1 MNTSNNYKRFKFSV
15 KLKCKVGDYSMK
27 TLKSH
32 DLSDLYLKTAYLLV
46 NGGAE
51 TYRVEDTIERIGH
64 SLGNDV
70 KCYVT
75 VTAIFIEINH
85 ENYKFI
91 KSRLGG
97 TNLQMIDEINTMSRQ
112 LAVHT
117 MTPDEFAL
125 HINHLYKYKRT
136 ADFPFSIKA
145 IGAGFVSMAPMLLF
159 QMPLYY
165 FIYCFFVGII
175 GYTISYVLSK
185 LSMLP
190 YADLFISGF
199 VIALL
204 AILLK
209 DIHLITQYHTII
221 IGAIMPLVPGVAITN
236 AIRELVM
243 RHALS
248 SMVKFLD
255 SLLVASSIG
264 FGIAS
269 ALIIF

>member
-1 MNTSNNYKRFKFSV
+1 MENIETISKN
-15 KLKCKVGDYSMK
+15 
-27 TLKSH
+27 
-32 DLSDLYLKTAYLLV
+32 DLSALCLKTAYLLV

-51 TYRVEDTIERIGH
+51 TYRVEDTVERIGQ
-64 SLGNDV
+64 SLGFEV

-85 ENYKFI
+85 QNFKFI

-112 LAVHT
+112 LANKT
-117 MTPDEFAL
+117 ISIDGFTR

-136 ADFPFSIKA
+136 ADFPFLLKA
-145 IGAGFVSMAPMLLF
+145 FGAGLVSMAPMLLF
-159 QMPLYY
+159 EMPLYY
-165 FIYCFFVGII
+165 FLYCFVVGVI
-175 GYTISYVLSK
+175 GYTISSYLSQ

-190 YADLFISGF
+190 YADLFIAGF
-199 VIALL
+199 VIALS
-204 AILLK
+204 AIMLK
-209 DIHLITQYHTII
+209 RIGLVTQYHTII

-248 SMVKFLD
+248 SSVKFLD

-264 FGIAS
+264 FGIAT

>member
-1 MNTSNNYKRFKFSV
+1 MTTMK
-15 KLKCKVGDYSMK
+15 KLG
-27 TLKSH
+27 TH
-32 DLSDLYLKTAYLLV
+32 ALSDLCLKTAYLLV

-64 SLGNDV
+64 SLGSDV
-70 KCYVT
+70 RCYVT

-85 ENYKFI
+85 QNYKFI

-97 TNLQMIDEINTMSRQ
+97 TNLQMIDDINTMSRQ
-112 LAVHT
+112 LAEKT
-117 MTPDEFAL
+117 ITGEEFTL
-125 HINHLYKYKRT
+125 HINHLYRNKRT
-136 ADFPFSIKA
+136 TDFPFYIKA
-145 IGAGFVSMAPMLLF
+145 IGAGLVSMAPMLLYS
-159 QMPLYY
+159 MPLYY
-165 FIYCFFVGII
+165 FIYCFFVGIV
-175 GYTISYVLSK
+175 GYTISYYLSR

-204 AILLK
+204 AITLK
-209 DIHLITQYHTII
+209 DLGITTQYHTII
-221 IGAIMPLVPGVAITN
+221 IGATMPLVPGVAITN

-243 RHALS
+243 RHAVS

>member
-1 MNTSNNYKRFKFSV
+1 MK
-15 KLKCKVGDYSMK
+15 KLG
-27 TLKSH
+27 TH
-32 DLSDLYLKTAYLLV
+32 ALSDLCLKTAYLLV

-51 TYRVEDTIERIGH
+51 TYRVEDTIERIGR
-64 SLGNDV
+64 SLGSDV

-75 VTAIFIEINH
+75 VTAIFIEINRQ
-85 ENYKFI
+85 NYKFI

-112 LAVHT
+112 LANNT
-117 MTPDEFAL
+117 ITPEEFTL

-136 ADFPFSIKA
+136 ADFPFYLKA
-145 IGAGFVSMAPMLLF
+145 FGAGLVSMAPMLLF
-159 QMPLYY
+159 EMPNYY
-165 FIYCFFVGII
+165 FIYCFIVGII
-175 GYTISYVLSK
+175 GYAISYYLSR

-190 YADLFISGF
+190 YADLFIAGF
-199 VIALL
+199 VIALI

-209 DIHLITQYHTII
+209 DVHLITQYDTII

-248 SMVKFLD
+248 CMVKFLD
-255 SLLVASSIG
+255 SLLVVSSIG

-269 ALIIF
+269 ALIVL

>member
-1 MNTSNNYKRFKFSV
+1 MENVEQLSTQQ
-15 KLKCKVGDYSMK
+15 
-27 TLKSH
+27 
-32 DLSDLYLKTAYLLV
+32 LSDLCLKTAYLLV

-51 TYRVEDTIERIGH
+51 TYRVEDTVERIGR
-64 SLGNDV
+64 SLGSNV

-75 VTAIFIEINH
+75 VTAIFVEINS
-85 ENYKFI
+85 ENYKFL

-112 LAVHT
+112 LAEKKIYVEDFT
-117 MTPDEFAL
+117 A
-125 HINHLYKYKRT
+125 HIEHLYKYKRT
-136 ADFPFSIKA
+136 ADFPFWLKA

-159 QMPLYY
+159 EMPLYY

-175 GYTISYVLSK
+175 GYSISYYLAT

-199 VIALL
+199 VIAIL
-204 AILLK
+204 AIAMK
-209 DIHLITQYHTII
+209 DLHIITQYHTII

-264 FGIAS
+264 FGIAT
-269 ALIIF
+269 ALIVF

>member
-1 MNTSNNYKRFKFSV
+1 MK
-15 KLKCKVGDYSMK
+15 KLG
-27 TLKSH
+27 TH
-32 DLSDLYLKTAYLLV
+32 ALSDLCLKTAYLLV

-51 TYRVEDTIERIGH
+51 TYRVEDTIERIGT
-64 SLGNDV
+64 SLGSEV

-75 VTAIFIEINH
+75 VTAIFIEINNQ
-85 ENYKFI
+85 NYKFI
-91 KSRLGG
+91 KSTLGG
-97 TNLQMIDEINTMSRQ
+97 TNLQMIDDINTMSRQ
-112 LAVHT
+112 LANKT
-117 MTPDEFAL
+117 ITADEFTL

-136 ADFPFSIKA
+136 ADFPFTIKA

-159 QMPLYY
+159 EMPLYY
-165 FIYCFFVGII
+165 FFYCFIVGII
-175 GYTISYVLSK
+175 GYSISYFLSK

-199 VIALL
+199 IIAVL
-204 AILLK
+204 AMFLK
-209 DIHLITQYHTII
+209 DLNIITQYHTII

>member
-1 MNTSNNYKRFKFSV
+1 MK
-15 KLKCKVGDYSMK
+15 KLG
-27 TLKSH
+27 TH
-32 DLSDLYLKTAYLLV
+32 ALSDLCLKTAYLLV

-64 SLGNDV
+64 SLGSDV
-70 KCYVT
+70 RCYVT

-85 ENYKFI
+85 QNYKFI

-97 TNLQMIDEINTMSRQ
+97 TNLQMIDDINTMSRQ
-112 LAVHT
+112 LAEKT
-117 MTPDEFAL
+117 ITGEEFTL
-125 HINHLYKYKRT
+125 HINHLYRNKRT
-136 ADFPFSIKA
+136 TDFPFYIKA
-145 IGAGFVSMAPMLLF
+145 IGAGLVSMAPMLLYS
-159 QMPLYY
+159 MPLYY
-165 FIYCFFVGII
+165 FIYCFFVGIV
-175 GYTISYVLSK
+175 GYTISYYLSR

-204 AILLK
+204 AITLK
-209 DIHLITQYHTII
+209 DLGITTQYHTII
-221 IGAIMPLVPGVAITN
+221 IGATMPLVPGVAITN

-243 RHALS
+243 RHAVS

>member
-1 MNTSNNYKRFKFSV
+1 MK
-15 KLKCKVGDYSMK
+15 KLG
-27 TLKSH
+27 TH
-32 DLSDLYLKTAYLLV
+32 ALSDLCLKTAYLLV

-64 SLGNDV
+64 SLGSDV
-70 KCYVT
+70 RCYVT

-85 ENYKFI
+85 QNYKFI

-97 TNLQMIDEINTMSRQ
+97 TNLQMIDDINTMSRQ
-112 LAVHT
+112 LAEKT
-117 MTPDEFAL
+117 ITGEEFTL
-125 HINHLYKYKRT
+125 HINHLYRNKRT
-136 ADFPFSIKA
+136 TDFPFYIKA
-145 IGAGFVSMAPMLLF
+145 IGAGLVSMAPMLLYS
-159 QMPLYY
+159 MPLYY
-165 FIYCFFVGII
+165 FIYCFFVGIV
-175 GYTISYVLSK
+175 GYTISYYLSR

-204 AILLK
+204 AITLK
-209 DIHLITQYHTII
+209 ALGITTQYHTII

-243 RHALS
+243 RHAVS

>member
-1 MNTSNNYKRFKFSV
+1 MK
-15 KLKCKVGDYSMK
+15 KLG
-27 TLKSH
+27 TH
-32 DLSDLYLKTAYLLV
+32 ALSDLCLKTAYLLV

-64 SLGNDV
+64 SLGSDV
-70 KCYVT
+70 RCYVT

-85 ENYKFI
+85 QNYKFI

-97 TNLQMIDEINTMSRQ
+97 TNLQMIDDINTMSRQ
-112 LAVHT
+112 LAEKT
-117 MTPDEFAL
+117 ITGEEFTL
-125 HINHLYKYKRT
+125 HINHLYRNKRT
-136 ADFPFSIKA
+136 TDFPFYIKA
-145 IGAGFVSMAPMLLF
+145 IGAGLVSMAPMLLYS
-159 QMPLYY
+159 MPLYY
-165 FIYCFFVGII
+165 FIYCFFVGIV
-175 GYTISYVLSK
+175 GYTISYYLSR

-204 AILLK
+204 AITLK
-209 DIHLITQYHTII
+209 DLGITTQYHTII

-243 RHALS
+243 RHAVS

>member
-1 MNTSNNYKRFKFSV
+1 MKEITTN
-15 KLKCKVGDYSMK
+15 KLPENKLSE
-27 TLKSH
+27 H
-32 DLSDLYLKTAYLLV
+32 ELSDLCLKTAYLLV

-51 TYRVEDTIERIGH
+51 TYRVEDTVERIGA
-64 SLGNDV
+64 SLGSDV

-85 ENYKFI
+85 KSYKFI
-91 KSRLGG
+91 KARLGG

-112 LAVHT
+112 LAVKT
-117 MTPDEFAL
+117 MTADGFKR
-125 HINHLYKYKRT
+125 HIDHLYKYKRT
-136 ADFPFSIKA
+136 SDFPFTIKA

-159 QMPLYY
+159 EMPLYY

-175 GYTISYVLSK
+175 GYTISYTLSK

-190 YADLFISGF
+190 YADLFIAGF
-199 VIALL
+199 IIALL
-204 AILLK
+204 GILLK
-209 DIHLITQYHTII
+209 RVGLITQYHTII